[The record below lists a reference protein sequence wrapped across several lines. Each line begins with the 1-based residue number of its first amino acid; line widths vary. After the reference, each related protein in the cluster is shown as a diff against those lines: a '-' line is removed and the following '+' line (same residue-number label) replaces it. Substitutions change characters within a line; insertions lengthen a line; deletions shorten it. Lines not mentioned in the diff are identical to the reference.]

1 MLRSKGFNYKIL
13 HMIRALVIVRFHAT
27 CSAQQPR
34 ENQGVAINHQD
45 YQPGG
50 SGSKD
55 RVNGEQA
62 TETATFRF

>member
-1 MLRSKGFNYKIL
+1 
-13 HMIRALVIVRFHAT
+13 MIRALVIVRFHAT